1 MSKTAREYPTL
12 PLGGDPSLC
21 SLPRELPD
29 SVPGPTL
36 TITLTPRTTPAGFS
50 WLKRTRPFPWSFLQL
65 LSCSWAPQK
74 GRWVGSKAP
83 APQRPPAT
91 GHTGGTAAEGGPG
104 SPGSGSEAESA
115 TDGGEMLSA
124 GWAPVGDACEGRG
137 LGPCE
142 MHSIPRAK
150 TRGGGVWQ
158 KGPRIHQPCR
168 ADGRS
173 RGVERNNQCAGR
185 RGRTQPF
192 RVLNAG

>member
-1 MSKTAREYPTL
+1 MFTPT
-12 PLGGDPSLC
+12 GAS
-21 SLPRELPD
+21 RFR
-29 SVPGPTL
+29 PGPYPDHNPDTKNHSCRVL
-36 TITLTPRTTPAGFS
+36 LAETYPPVPMVIPAASLVLLGTSEGQVGGKQSPRP
-50 WLKRTRPFPWSFLQL
+50 
-65 LSCSWAPQK
+65 
-74 GRWVGSKAP
+74 
-83 APQRPPAT
+83 
-91 GHTGGTAAEGGPG
+91 TAASSHWTHGRNRSRGRAWEPWQRLRGRKCHGWGG
-104 SPGSGSEAESA
+104 
-115 TDGGEMLSA
+115 MLSV
-124 GWAPVGDACEGRG
+124 GWASVGDACEGRG